1 MTFSKFLKITAFA
14 VLILGLCSAYV
25 RAFTVAGPSMSPT
38 LFYGDLVLSNHAA
51 YDFRLPYM
59 DKVLIEVSDPQR
71 GDVIT
76 YFDISKNAIA
86 IKRIIGVPGDTVR
99 MKNNTLYVNGAEATQ
114 RMVSQEIF
122 DDIPLRDTLEQ
133 LVVKETLG
141 GAEHL
146 ITYTPENSPVRSFEE
161 ITITEGNYFILG
173 DHRDNSADSR
183 YIGFIPR
190 DQIKGRIFRGMRALD
205 SF

>member
-1 MTFSKFLKITAFA
+1 LSLWTF
-14 VLILGLCSAYV
+14 
-25 RAFTVAGPSMSPT
+25 
-38 LFYGDLVLSNHAA
+38 
-51 YDFRLPYM
+51 DFRLPYM
-59 DKVLIEVSDPQR
+59 DKVLVEVSDPKR

-76 YFDISKNAIA
+76 Y
-86 IKRIIGVPGDTVR
+86 
-99 MKNNTLYVNGAEATQ
+99 
-114 RMVSQEIF
+114 F

-146 ITYTPENSPVRSFEE
+146 INYTPENSPVRSFEE
-161 ITITEGNYFILG
+161 ITVTEGNYFISG
-173 DHRDNSADSR
+173 DQRDNSADSR

-190 DQIKGRIFRGMRALD
+190 DQIKGGFFRGVRALD